1 MDNWFNE
8 KIFVNGKMILY
19 EKTRCAKTISFDYVP
34 IENYIFLLYTEI
46 GVGNQK
52 KYSYFE
58 WINERIE
65 LISEN
70 KVNMTNCLLNL
81 EIELNS
87 YQKKYDE
94 WINNNRSSLA
104 EFRLERQSIQCFMKG
119 KDDNNKF
126 VVAKN

>member
-1 MDNWFNE
+1 M
-8 KIFVNGKMILY
+8 
-19 EKTRCAKTISFDYVP
+19 
-34 IENYIFLLYTEI
+34 
-46 GVGNQK
+46 
-52 KYSYFE
+52 YSYFE

-94 WINNNRSSLA
+94 WINNNRYSLA
-104 EFRLERQSIQCFMKG
+104 ELRLERQSIQCFLKE
-119 KDDNNKF
+119 KDDNNNF
-126 VVAKN
+126 VVAKNLKEKITILEIVFLDRK